1 MPIILYPGTDNYSTV
16 TVSGLYDNNTE
27 SPLFAASGSTVPTS
41 GLVVGGTCAQGNFET
56 IQLDQSF
63 NLLTF
68 PGIQFVAG
76 QAWSSATT
84 INTVQYVYL
93 GNTTEGPKTGAPAY
107 VIQLDQTTP
116 ITTGAV
122 TFEGTYD
129 NINWVS
135 IPTGQILNPNTF
147 ASLTNPYT
155 FVPSTNQPFLI
166 VSQGYAQIR
175 IQLTS
180 TITGAGTVTPYW
192 SALSYVPQ
200 LTSMGSS
207 TVSGTLS
214 NNNAAPTNN
223 NLGVLGFI
231 AETAYSTI
239 TYTTGNQVLAVTDL
253 HGALNTDMQAIA
265 GVAIGPTSVV
275 NFGSSPAAAPVQAVN
290 SSIFSGTTALTNT
303 GGALNVNITNATG
316 PFTVAGNLSN
326 NTAAPIADNVGV
338 LPAIA
343 ATSYTTNTYTNGNQV
358 LLVTD
363 LHGAVNDDLQAVAG
377 VQLGATAVTAFGTA
391 PAAVNVPAVN
401 SANFVEVAGTPTA
414 VSGTGTSMNVNITN
428 TSVPI
433 AGTLTN
439 NNAAPIANNLG
450 VLGFLINGAAVGTPP
465 TPETYTSGNQA
476 LATISDG
483 GSLVQIP
490 ADEYYASKIS
500 NFGTDTGV
508 TVNNPSGN
516 VPILSIRSSSAA
528 INFLVRSIQGATNG
542 ALGVFRLY
550 KNPTLTGATFAA
562 TAPTG
567 SHVTVDTAATA
578 FSSVGTQLWS
588 GYSGTGSVI
597 NQQMLQYLAAGAPGD
612 IISLG
617 WQKVGSGTANPYG
630 AINWSEESVNI

>member
-1 MPIILYPGTDNYSTV
+1 
-16 TVSGLYDNNTE
+16 
-27 SPLFAASGSTVPTS
+27 
-41 GLVVGGTCAQGNFET
+41 
-56 IQLDQSF
+56 
-63 NLLTF
+63 
-68 PGIQFVAG
+68 
-76 QAWSSATT
+76 
-84 INTVQYVYL
+84 
-93 GNTTEGPKTGAPAY
+93 
-107 VIQLDQTTP
+107 
-116 ITTGAV
+116 
-122 TFEGTYD
+122 
-129 NINWVS
+129 
-135 IPTGQILNPNTF
+135 
-147 ASLTNPYT
+147 
-155 FVPSTNQPFLI
+155 
-166 VSQGYAQIR
+166 
-175 IQLTS
+175 
-180 TITGAGTVTPYW
+180 
-192 SALSYVPQ
+192 
-200 LTSMGSS
+200 
-207 TVSGTLS
+207 LS